1 MQEIV
6 VDPHT
11 GQWYTVGDSGA
22 ELRNIPKGAI
32 VFNHLQSKSILE
44 NGWAVGRATALA
56 GGTAM
61 VTGGIKIANVK
72 RSTGSVNKSA
82 TTTSSKSTASS
93 NSSYTSASSAS
104 SAPKAS
110 SSSNSSSSET
120 EEKFDWIETAI
131 KRVEEAIER
140 VKIKA
145 DSAYKVLSVKNSA
158 VADEIQLIT
167 QQIDLQSKAY
177 DRYIAEA
184 NAIGL
189 SSDWVS
195 KIKNGSIETS
205 TITDKNLAEKIKNYK
220 ELYEKAVEV
229 KDAIAELHESIA
241 DLYVERFD
249 NIIEDYENQL
259 SLVEH
264 MIKTYENGIDQ
275 LETAGMKGATA
286 YYEYL
291 MDAEAESIKIM
302 KDQLAT
308 MEDAFAQAMNSK
320 EIEMYSDAWYDMM
333 GKINDTRESI
343 EEATNAMMEY
353 ANALREL
360 EWDYF
365 DYTEE
370 RISNIITETEFL
382 IDLLSNEKL
391 FDDNGKLTKEGT
403 ATLGLHGE
411 NYNIYMSQADDYAE
425 EIKKIN
431 SAIAEDPTNTD
442 LLARRQKLIELQ
454 QDAIRNAQSEK
465 QAIADLIKDGYDAQV
480 DALKELIDTY
490 NDSLNSAKDLY
501 DYQKKLKE
509 QTQTVSNLQK
519 QLNAYQNDTSGENRA
534 RLQKI
539 QVDLSKAME
548 ELQETQYEQ
557 YLEDQHKMLDSML
570 DQAENIFNLRV
581 DDIDALISET
591 IDTINAD
598 STNIADTITQA
609 AEKVGYTISDENRAI
624 WENDGQAASIMAKY
638 GDNFGAQ
645 LTSINAS
652 INGIKAYTDILLAKA
667 NAEAAAKKAKEE
679 AARKKAE
686 EASKP
691 KPVANTT
698 SNTPTKSNAKFSE
711 DIKKGVAAAIWVYN
725 GAGSGWGNDPE
736 RSRKLTEKFGA
747 DNAKA
752 IQQYLNAHANNGD
765 LYRYWASTGYSKLS
779 QYYYSAFKTGARSII
794 RDQDAWTQENGQ
806 ELILRPTE
814 NAMLTSMKKGDTV
827 LNAEMTDR
835 IWEFAKNPRAFINSN
850 GMNFGGF
857 IGGSGKV
864 GNNVGDINITIP
876 IDHVDDYNDFVD
888 KLQKDPTF
896 EKMLHAMT
904 IDQLVGGSKLA
915 KYKYNFKK

>member
-1 MQEIV
+1 
-6 VDPHT
+6 
-11 GQWYTVGDSGA
+11 
-22 ELRNIPKGAI
+22 
-32 VFNHLQSKSILE
+32 
-44 NGWAVGRATALA
+44 
-56 GGTAM
+56 M

-72 RSTGSVNKSA
+72 RSTGSVNTSA

-104 SAPKAS
+104 SAPS
-110 SSSNSSSSET
+110 SSSSSSSSSSET

-167 QQIDLQSKAY
+167 QKIDIQRKAY

-189 SSDWVS
+189 SSDWVN

-205 TITDKNLAEKIKNYK
+205 TVTDKDLAEKIKNYK
-220 ELYEKAVEV
+220 ELYEKAIEA
-229 KDAIAELHESIA
+229 KDAIAELNESIA

-343 EEATNAMMEY
+343 EEATNAIMEY

-442 LLARRQKLIELQ
+442 LLARRQKLLELQ
-454 QDAIRNAQSEK
+454 QDAIRNAQSER
-465 QAIADLIKDGYDAQV
+465 QAIANLIKDGYDAQV

-519 QLNAYQNDTSGENRA
+519 QLNAYQNDSSDENKA

-548 ELQETQYEQ
+548 DLQETQYEQ
-557 YLEDQHKMLDSML
+557 YLEDSKKMLDDIVL
-570 DQAENIFNLRV
+570 QYETTLNNRV
-581 DDIDALISET
+581 DDIDALITET

-609 AEKVGYTISDENRAI
+609 AEKVGYTISEENRAI

-638 GDNFGAQ
+638 GENFGAQ

-667 NAEAAAKKAKEE
+667 NAEQLLKR
-679 AARKKAE
+679 RKKKKHVKRLKQLLNQLRLLRLLNHQFQATQNSAKTLNVVSQLRFGYTTALALVGEMTLNEAE
-686 EASKP
+686 
-691 KPVANTT
+691 N
-698 SNTPTKSNAKFSE
+698 
-711 DIKKGVAAAIWVYN
+711 
-725 GAGSGWGNDPE
+725 
-736 RSRKLTEKFGA
+736 SRKNSGLITQGQFS
-747 DNAKA
+747 NISMPMLIMVTFIA
-752 IQQYLNAHANNGD
+752 IGQVLDTVNFHSIIIV
-765 LYRYWASTGYSKLS
+765 RSKLVHVL
-779 QYYYSAFKTGARSII
+779 FLEI
-794 RDQDAWTQENGQ
+794 RTLGHRRMVKSLFLDQQRMQ
-806 ELILRPTE
+806 C
-814 NAMLTSMKKGDTV
+814 
-827 LNAEMTDR
+827 
-835 IWEFAKNPRAFINSN
+835 
-850 GMNFGGF
+850 
-857 IGGSGKV
+857 
-864 GNNVGDINITIP
+864 
-876 IDHVDDYNDFVD
+876 
-888 KLQKDPTF
+888 
-896 EKMLHAMT
+896 
-904 IDQLVGGSKLA
+904 
-915 KYKYNFKK
+915 